1 MLAELAKHDAFVAEV
16 GTAGAVDARPL
27 DVKEGVD
34 PGIAGRL
41 YFHDSADASEMKEAL
56 ISVKGGG
63 VNVTHVRDLR
73 GTVEREA
80 AAIGVLLCMEE
91 PTRPMLREAADA
103 GFYTSPAGTQ
113 HPRLQIL
120 TVAQLLN
127 GQKLGLPAWH
137 DVRTFKKAPKA
148 KGARRKDAELF

>member
-1 MLAELAKHDAFVAEV
+1 LACSH
-16 GTAGAVDARPL
+16 
-27 DVKEGVD
+27 
-34 PGIAGRL
+34 
-41 YFHDSADASEMKEAL
+41 SNQSCDASETKEAL

-113 HPRLQIL
+113 HPRLQVL
-120 TVAQLLN
+120 TVEQLLN
-127 GQKLGLPAWH
+127 GQRLGLPAWH
-137 DVRTFKKAPKA
+137 DVRTFKRAPKA
-148 KGARRKDAELF
+148 KGAKRKDAELF

>member
-1 MLAELAKHDAFVAEV
+1 LIAACLQAL
-16 GTAGAVDARPL
+16 G
-27 DVKEGVD
+27 
-34 PGIAGRL
+34 GIDGRL
-41 YFHDSADASEMKEAL
+41 YFHDAADASETKEAV

-120 TVAQLLN
+120 TVEQLLN
-127 GQKLGLPAWH
+127 GQKLDLPAWH

-148 KGARRKDAELF
+148 KGAKRKDAELFK

>member
-1 MLAELAKHDAFVAEV
+1 M
-16 GTAGAVDARPL
+16 AR
-27 DVKEGVD
+27 
-34 PGIAGRL
+34 RRR
-41 YFHDSADASEMKEAL
+41 EAL
-56 ISVKGGG
+56 IRVKGGG

-80 AAIGVLLCMEE
+80 AAIGVLLCMED

-120 TVAQLLN
+120 TVEQLLN
-127 GQKLGLPAWH
+127 GQKLDLPAWH

>member
-1 MLAELAKHDAFVAEV
+1 MNE
-16 GTAGAVDARPL
+16 AR
-27 DVKEGVD
+27 
-34 PGIAGRL
+34 
-41 YFHDSADASEMKEAL
+41 

-63 VNVTHVRDLR
+63 VDVTPARDLR

-91 PTRPMLREAADA
+91 PTQPMLREAADA

-113 HPRLQIL
+113 HARLQML
-120 TVAQLLN
+120 TVERLLN
-127 GQKLGLPAWH
+127 GQKLDLPAWH

-148 KGARRKDAELF
+148 KGAKRKNAELFS